1 MTCMYAWEKQKENNK
16 LDDCEENPKPNMIK
30 GKNTWHIRINRF
42 HFKLIYL
49 SEFIINVIKSPT
61 PLKKFSILHYIIT

>member
-30 GKNTWHIRINRF
+30 ANMIKGKNTWHIRINRF
-42 HFKLIYL
+42 HFKSLNWFTYQNLL
-49 SEFIINVIKSPT
+49 SMW
-61 PLKKFSILHYIIT
+61 